1 MGKILNAEEGKHVVD
16 NYFFKSFEFDD
27 NSDSKQNPQQEK
39 PQQNTQSQPQPQQ
52 QPQSNGVKFD
62 KAHIE
67 MIEQLLKKSDDLSS
81 AVIRLEQ
88 KLETQAKECEN
99 RIAQTQENAYKTGY
113 NEGYNK
119 AKAELE
125 NKINE
130 HLSKLIES
138 IHKVEEVYKEYQTK
152 AEGIEKELVSVAVDI
167 AQEVIA
173 KELSAHSKEIALSLT
188 KELINDIKE
197 ATQIEV
203 KLNPIDYDYVKEN
216 INLEKITIKP
226 DNAITPG
233 GVVII
238 SDAGNIEAEVHERF
252 NAIKSHI
259 LDKG

>member
-1 MGKILNAEEGKHVVD
+1 MGKILNAEEGTHIVGEYSFKKFDFNNQTSKTPSKQQEVVTQEVEEPKEVVVD
-16 NYFFKSFEFDD
+16 D
-27 NSDSKQNPQQEK
+27 
-39 PQQNTQSQPQPQQ
+39 NTQQ
-52 QPQSNGVKFD
+52 
-62 KAHIE
+62 
-67 MIEQLLKKSDDLSS
+67 MIEQLLKKSDELATS
-81 AVIRLEQ
+81 VIRLEQ

-99 RIAQTQENAYKTGY
+99 RVAQTQENAYKTGY

-119 AKAELE
+119 AKEELE

-138 IHKVEEVYKEYQTK
+138 IHKVEEVYKEYQSK

-173 KELSAHSKEIALSLT
+173 KELSSHSKEIALNLT

-203 KLNPIDYDYVKEN
+203 KLNPIDYDYVKEHL
-216 INLEKITIKP
+216 NLEKITIKP
-226 DNAITPG
+226 DNAISPG

>member
-1 MGKILNAEEGKHVVD
+1 
-16 NYFFKSFEFDD
+16 
-27 NSDSKQNPQQEK
+27 
-39 PQQNTQSQPQPQQ
+39 
-52 QPQSNGVKFD
+52 
-62 KAHIE
+62 
-67 MIEQLLKKSDDLSS
+67 MIEQLLKKSDELSN

-88 KLETQAKECEN
+88 KLETQAKECET
-99 RIAQTQENAYKTGY
+99 RITQTQENAYKTGY

-119 AKAELE
+119 AKEELE

-138 IHKVEEVYKEYQTK
+138 IHKVEEVYKEYQSK
-152 AEGIEKELVSVAVDI
+152 AEGIEKELVGVAIDI

-173 KELSAHSKEIALSLT
+173 KELSNHSKEIALNLT

-203 KLNPIDYDYVKEN
+203 KLNPIDYDYVKEHL
-216 INLEKITIKP
+216 NLEKITIRP
-226 DNAITPG
+226 DNAISPG

-252 NAIKSHI
+252 NAIKSH
-259 LDKG
+259 LLKDKNEK